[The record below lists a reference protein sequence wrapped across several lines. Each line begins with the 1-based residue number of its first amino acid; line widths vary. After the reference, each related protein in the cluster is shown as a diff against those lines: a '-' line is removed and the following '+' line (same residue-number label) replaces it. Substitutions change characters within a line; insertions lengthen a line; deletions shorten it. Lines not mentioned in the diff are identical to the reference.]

1 MEPNPMDD
9 SVVPMTYTMDLTRPI
24 EAHGEEV
31 HRLTLRDPDS
41 GALDGVFVTFGPG
54 GMKIDVGAMVKL
66 VAAAADI
73 PPSSARKIPMRDL
86 FTHFVGLL
94 GFFGIDIQATGEP

>member
-1 MEPNPMDD
+1 MDD
-9 SVVPMTYTMDLTRPI
+9 KNATYTMELSRPI
-24 EAHGEEV
+24 QAHGEELST
-31 HRLTLRDPDS
+31 LTLRDPDS
-41 GALDGVFVTFGPG
+41 GALDGVFVTLGPG

-86 FTHFVGLL
+86 FAHFMGLL
-94 GFFGIDIQATGEP
+94 GFFGIDIQATGET